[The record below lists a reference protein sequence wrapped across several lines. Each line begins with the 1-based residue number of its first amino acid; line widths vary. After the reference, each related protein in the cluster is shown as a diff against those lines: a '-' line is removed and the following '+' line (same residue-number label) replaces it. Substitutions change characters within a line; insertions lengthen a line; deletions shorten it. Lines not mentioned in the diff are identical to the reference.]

1 MSSGTCGLPGA
12 SYKITAGTPD
22 SARMLTQALPP
33 SRPMRALGID
43 FGERRIGVAI
53 SDPEG
58 TYALPS
64 ETLARSDDASALA
77 AIAAIAHREQVAWI
91 VVGEPLRSDGSAGPP
106 AVRARRFAARLG
118 ALCGLPVET
127 IDETLTSREA
137 DHRLREAGVAPEKRR
152 ERRDALAAQLLLQEA
167 LDRRRTRPA

>member
-1 MSSGTCGLPGA
+1 MSSGTCELLGA
-12 SYKITAGTPD
+12 SFKISARRPD
-22 SARMLTQALPP
+22 SGRMLTQALRG

-58 TYALPS
+58 SYALPS
-64 ETLARSDDASALA
+64 ESLVRTDDASALA
-77 AIAAIAHREQVAWI
+77 AIAAIAKRENIAWI

-106 AVRARRFAARLG
+106 AVRARRFAARL
-118 ALCGLPVET
+118 AAASGLPVET

-137 DHRLREAGVAPEKRR
+137 DHRLREAGVPPARR
-152 ERRDALAAQLLLQEA
+152 KERRDALAAQLLLQEA
-167 LDRRRTRPA
+167 LDRHRSRPA

>member
-1 MSSGTCGLPGA
+1 
-12 SYKITAGTPD
+12 
-22 SARMLTQALPP
+22 
-33 SRPMRALGID
+33 MRALGID

-58 TYALPS
+58 SYALPS
-64 ETLARSDDASALA
+64 ETLVRTDDAGAIR
-77 AIAAIAHREQVAWI
+77 AIAEIAAREEVAWI

-106 AVRARRFAARLG
+106 ALRARKFAARLSSR
-118 ALCGLPVET
+118 CGLPVET

-137 DHRLREAGVAPEKRR
+137 DHRLREAGVSPERRR

-167 LDRRRTRPA
+167 LDRRRSRPS

>member
-1 MSSGTCGLPGA
+1 MLAQAVLLPG
-12 SYKITAGTPD
+12 
-22 SARMLTQALPP
+22 
-33 SRPMRALGID
+33 PMRALGID

-58 TYALPS
+58 SYALPS
-64 ETLARSDDASALA
+64 ATLARTDDASALA
-77 AIAAIAHREQVAWI
+77 AIAEIARREGVAWI

-106 AVRARRFAARLG
+106 AVRARRFAARLSS
-118 ALCGLPVET
+118 LSGLPVET

-137 DHRLREAGVAPEKRR
+137 DHRLREAGVPPARRR

>member
-1 MSSGTCGLPGA
+1 
-12 SYKITAGTPD
+12 
-22 SARMLTQALPP
+22 MLTQPLSR

-64 ETLARSDDASALA
+64 ETLARTDDRSALA
-77 AIAAIAHREQVAWI
+77 ALAEIAQREEIAWI
-91 VVGEPLRSDGSAGPP
+91 VVGEPLRADGSAGPP
-106 AVRARRFAARLG
+106 AVRARRFAARL
-118 ALCGLPVET
+118 AVLCGLPVET
-127 IDETLTSREA
+127 LDETLTSREA
-137 DHRLREAGVAPEKRR
+137 DHRLREAGVAPARRR

-167 LDRRRTRPA
+167 LDRRQRRPA

>member
-1 MSSGTCGLPGA
+1 MRGA
-12 SYKITAGTPD
+12 SFKIAGRTPD
-22 SARMLTQALPP
+22 SAGMLAQAPP
-33 SRPMRALGID
+33 RSGPMRALGID

-53 SDPEG
+53 SDPGG

-64 ETLARSDDASALA
+64 ETLARTDDASALA
-77 AIAAIAHREQVAWI
+77 AIVEIARREEVAWI
-91 VVGEPLRSDGSAGPP
+91 VVGEPLRGDGTAGPP

-137 DHRLREAGVAPEKRR
+137 DHRLREAGVPPARR
-152 ERRDALAAQLLLQEA
+152 QERRDALAAQLLLQEA

>member
-22 SARMLTQALPP
+22 GARMLTQAPPP

-58 TYALPS
+58 VYALPS
-64 ETLARSDDASALA
+64 ETLTRSDDAGALA
-77 AIAAIAHREQVAWI
+77 AIAEIAQREAVGWI
-91 VVGEPLRSDGSAGPP
+91 VVGEPLRADGSAGPP
-106 AVRARRFAARLG
+106 ALRARRFAARLG
-118 ALCGLPVET
+118 QRCGLPVET
-127 IDETLTSREA
+127 LDETLTSREA
-137 DHRLREAGVAPEKRR
+137 DHRLREAGVAPAKRKD
-152 ERRDALAAQLLLQEA
+152 RRDALAAQLLLQEA
-167 LDRRRTRPA
+167 LDRRRERAR

>member
-1 MSSGTCGLPGA
+1 MPGA

-64 ETLARSDDASALA
+64 ETLARTDDASALA
-77 AIAAIAHREQVAWI
+77 AIAAIAHREQAHERL
-91 VVGEPLRSDGSAGPP
+91 GLR
-106 AVRARRFAARLG
+106 AVRRGRGEHG
-118 ALCGLPVET
+118 AGVAF
-127 IDETLTSREA
+127 DE
-137 DHRLREAGVAPEKRR
+137 LREAGVAPEKRR

>member
-1 MSSGTCGLPGA
+1 MSSGTCESYGA
-12 SYKITAGTPD
+12 SFKIAARTPD
-22 SARMLTQALPP
+22 SARMLTQALSR

-58 TYALPS
+58 IYALPS
-64 ETLARSDDASALA
+64 ETLARTDDRSALAALA
-77 AIAAIAHREQVAWI
+77 AIARRENISWI

-106 AVRARRFAARLG
+106 AVRARRFAARL
-118 ALCGLPVET
+118 AVLSGLPVET

-137 DHRLREAGVAPEKRR
+137 DHRLHEAGVSPARR
-152 ERRDALAAQLLLQEA
+152 LGRRDALAAQLLLQEA
-167 LDRRRTRPA
+167 LDRRRSGTP

>member
-1 MSSGTCGLPGA
+1 
-12 SYKITAGTPD
+12 
-22 SARMLTQALPP
+22 
-33 SRPMRALGID
+33 MRALGID

-64 ETLARSDDASALA
+64 ETLARSDDASALLA
-77 AIAAIAHREQVAWI
+77 LAEIAQREGIAWI

-118 ALCGLPVET
+118 VLCGLPVET
-127 IDETLTSREA
+127 IDETLTSRAA
-137 DHRLREAGVAPEKRR
+137 DERLREAGVPPARRR

-167 LDRRRTRPA
+167 LDRRRKRPA

>member
-1 MSSGTCGLPGA
+1 MSSGACELCGA
-12 SYKITAGTPD
+12 SFKISARTPD
-22 SARMLTQALPP
+22 SGQMLTQPLSR

-64 ETLARSDDASALA
+64 ETLARTDDRSALA
-77 AIAAIAHREQVAWI
+77 ALAEIAQREEIAWI
-91 VVGEPLRSDGSAGPP
+91 VVGEPLRADGSAGPP
-106 AVRARRFAARLG
+106 AVRARRFAARL
-118 ALCGLPVET
+118 AVLCGLPVET
-127 IDETLTSREA
+127 LDETLTSREA
-137 DHRLREAGVAPEKRR
+137 DHRLREAGVAPARRR

-167 LDRRRTRPA
+167 LDRRQRRPA